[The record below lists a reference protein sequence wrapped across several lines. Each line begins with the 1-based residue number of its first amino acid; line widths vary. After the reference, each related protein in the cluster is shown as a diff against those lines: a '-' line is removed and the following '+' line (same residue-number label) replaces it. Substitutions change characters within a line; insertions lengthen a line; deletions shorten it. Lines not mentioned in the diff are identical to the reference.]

1 MLDIK
6 LKAIENC
13 EKLGVGVLLVPV
25 VIPGVNLHRLGEIVA
40 FAKKHIPTVKG
51 IHFQPVSYFGRYP
64 GQTPPDE
71 SRCGLDDVLHA
82 LTEQCPDELAM
93 DNFVPRKQF
102 DPHCDFSSTYYLDE
116 SGKLVCMTEFHQ
128 NDCDTEQTDFVEKT
142 NKYTDKRWRIQDG
155 AEEKAKT
162 SPLMKFALRTLT
174 HSFSI
179 SGKGFQDV
187 WNIDLGRLQ
196 GCCVHMITGDGDV
209 VPFCAFHLTSETGER
224 LYHN

>member
-1 MLDIK
+1 M
-6 LKAIENC
+6 
-13 EKLGVGVLLVPV
+13 
-25 VIPGVNLHRLGEIVA
+25 
-40 FAKKHIPTVKG
+40 
-51 IHFQPVSYFGRYP
+51 
-64 GQTPPDE
+64 
-71 SRCGLDDVLHA
+71 LHA

-116 SGKLVCMTEFHQ
+116 SGRLICMTRFHQ

-187 WNIDLGRLQ
+187 WNIDLGRLR

-209 VPFCAFHLTSETGER
+209 VPFCAFHLTSETGDR

>member
-1 MLDIK
+1 MANTSK
-6 LKAIENC
+6 G
-13 EKLGVGVLLVPV
+13 LGKGLAALL
-25 VIPGVNLHRLGEIVA
+25 G
-40 FAKKHIPTVKG
+40 
-51 IHFQPVSYFGRYP
+51 
-64 GQTPPDE
+64 
-71 SRCGLDDVLHA
+71 DDVIQAQEEKSSLYLPISQVESCA
-82 LTEQCPDELAM
+82 SQ
-93 DNFVPRKQF
+93 PRKQF

-116 SGKLVCMTEFHQ
+116 SGRLICMTQFHQ

-187 WNIDLGRLQ
+187 WNIDLGRLR